1 MSGEGHHVIDLDD
14 DQSIDEF
21 LEELGKLREQK
32 QTSSSVQSLF
42 APTHINAD
50 EGNVE
55 QGLAKLVLSLIE
67 LLRQLLEKQAL
78 RRMESGTLTDD
89 EIERL
94 GVTFMKLQQRIT
106 ELKESFG
113 LEDEDLNIDLGPLG
127 NLLEDQRTRRPPE

>member
-1 MSGEGHHVIDLDD
+1 MSGDGHHVIDLDD

-32 QTSSSVQSLF
+32 QTSSSVQSLI

-78 RRMESGTLTDD
+78 RRMESGTLSDD

-127 NLLEDQRTRRPPE
+127 YLLEDQRTRRPPE